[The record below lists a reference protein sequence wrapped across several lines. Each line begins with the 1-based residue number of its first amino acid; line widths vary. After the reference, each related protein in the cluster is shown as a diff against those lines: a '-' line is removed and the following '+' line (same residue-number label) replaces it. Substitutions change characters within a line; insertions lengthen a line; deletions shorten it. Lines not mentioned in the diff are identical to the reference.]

1 MSRKNREAYPLTAAQ
16 RLLVY
21 AWERCPKPQLLNIGT
36 SIAVGGD
43 VIAFDALKH
52 ALHTAYGRCECLRLR
67 FRKNE
72 DGTITQYLDPDDI
85 GEIEFCELSH
95 WRPEHAKRELE
106 MRTEKPFDLYDSRQ
120 NQIVMISMPD
130 GFKGFYFKVNH
141 LVMDSSSIIAF
152 IIDVV
157 QIYCSMRYDYQFP
170 KPTASYLE
178 TLREDLAYEANS
190 LQFQKD
196 QAFWK
201 DFICRSEPIFTGIT
215 GPDRLLQARE
225 ETGNPN
231 YRAGHIVGKSLEACH
246 DELHLEKAPTA
257 RLLNFCLSA
266 RIPMVC
272 LLLLGIRTFLSKM
285 NGNQE
290 DISIKSAIS
299 RRGSVQKKKSGGTR
313 IHSFPCRTI
322 IPPETTVMEALHI
335 IQRSQFEIFRHA
347 DYDPVTVM
355 RMASEQYHLRP
366 GDSYESLTLTYQ
378 PMTMRGAKNASA
390 LDGIP
395 YKTDWYSNGV
405 AAQALYL
412 TVMHNS
418 IDEGM
423 DFYYEYQPDYVTFK
437 DLEYMYYY
445 LCKIMFMGIENP
457 EITIGE
463 ILRTV

>member
-1 MSRKNREAYPLTAAQ
+1 
-16 RLLVY
+16 
-21 AWERCPKPQLLNIGT
+21 
-36 SIAVGGD
+36 
-43 VIAFDALKH
+43 
-52 ALHTAYGRCECLRLR
+52 
-67 FRKNE
+67 
-72 DGTITQYLDPDDI
+72 
-85 GEIEFCELSH
+85 
-95 WRPEHAKRELE
+95 
-106 MRTEKPFDLYDSRQ
+106 
-120 NQIVMISMPD
+120 MP
-130 GFKGFYFKVNH
+130 
-141 LVMDSSSIIAF
+141 
-152 IIDVV
+152 
-157 QIYCSMRYDYQFP
+157 
-170 KPTASYLE
+170 
-178 TLREDLAYEANS
+178 
-190 LQFQKD
+190 
-196 QAFWK
+196 
-201 DFICRSEPIFTGIT
+201 
-215 GPDRLLQARE
+215 
-225 ETGNPN
+225 
-231 YRAGHIVGKSLEACH
+231 
-246 DELHLEKAPTA
+246 
-257 RLLNFCLSA
+257 
-266 RIPMVC
+266 
-272 LLLLGIRTFLSKM
+272 
-285 NGNQE
+285 
-290 DISIKSAIS
+290 AIS
-299 RRGSVQKKKSGGTR
+299 RRGSLQNKKSGGTR

-322 IPPETTVMEALHI
+322 IPPETTFMEALHI